1 MTLQPR
7 KFLLASLLVAA
18 IPLSSAFAAPA
29 KSPANVDTKRLIAAD
44 SEPGNWMS
52 HGRTY
57 SEQRFSPLEQIND
70 GNVSRLGLA
79 WAHKF
84 DDERGVETTPI
95 VVDGVMYTS
104 GPWSK
109 VVALNAK
116 TGAVLWKFD
125 PKVEGIVAAKGCCD
139 VANRGVA
146 VWEGKVF
153 VGAYDGRLIALNA
166 KTGKPIWSTLTVDP
180 KRSYTISGAPRVVNG
195 MVLIGNGGG
204 ELGVRGYVSAYDG
217 KTGKMKW
224 RFYTVPGDPAKPYE
238 NDTMKMAAK
247 TWDGDQ
253 YYKWGGGGTVWDS
266 ISYDPE
272 LNLIYVGVGNSSPWN
287 PHVRSP
293 GNGDNLFVS
302 SIVALRPD
310 TGKYVWHYQLAPRDG
325 WDYPATSQVVQAT
338 LQIEGKPR
346 KVLMQVPK
354 HGFVYVID
362 RETGKLISAEKF
374 TVVNW
379 ADGYDLKTGRPILSP
394 QGDYSKEPKLV
405 FPGTQGGHNWQ
416 PISFSPKTGLLY
428 FGETRLPSLHSNDTT
443 AKFAERGRRWNLGER
458 FTIDA
463 APETKEQLAQLEPFL
478 GGSLI
483 AWDPVTQK
491 KVWQVPH
498 KIISSGGTLA
508 TAGNLVFQGTYDGRF
523 VAYADK
529 TGKTLWDAGAQSAVM
544 AGPVSYSVDG
554 EQYIAVGAGSGGAF
568 GVTAGELAKAANA
581 PTISRMLVYKLDG
594 KATLPPV
601 PVVAKKELHVPPMPS
616 AAAVDKGRIVF
627 NDHCV
632 FCHGIGAVS
641 GVSFTPDLRYMS
653 KETREM
659 FAGIVLGGLRA
670 DKGMPHFHVQLTS
683 EEVDAVHSFLIK
695 RTHDL
700 KDGK

>member
-1 MTLQPR
+1 MNRHALKFIGLTLI
-7 KFLLASLLVAA
+7 A
-18 IPLSSAFAAPA
+18 LSTSTATFAAASKAPA
-29 KSPANVDTKRLIAAD
+29 AVDAKRLIAAD

-70 GNVSRLGLA
+70 TNVSRLGLA

-125 PKVEGIVAAKGCCD
+125 PKVEKIVAAKGCCD

-146 VWEGKVF
+146 VWQGRVF
-153 VGAYDGRLIALNA
+153 VGSYDGRLIALDA
-166 KTGKPIWSTLTVDP
+166 KTGKKLWSTLTVDT

-195 MVLIGNGGG
+195 LVLIGNGGA
-204 ELGVRGYVSAYDG
+204 ELGVRGYVSAYDS

-224 RFYTVPGDPAKPYE
+224 RFYTVPGDPKKPYE
-238 NDTMKMAAK
+238 SDAMKMAAK

-272 LNLIYVGVGNSSPWN
+272 LNLIYLGVGNPSPWN
-287 PHVRSP
+287 PSIRSP
-293 GNGDNLFVS
+293 GNGDNLFIS
-302 SIVALRPD
+302 SIVAIRPD
-310 TGKYVWHYQLAPRDG
+310 TGKYVWHFQLAPRDA
-325 WDYPATSQVVQAT
+325 WDFPATSQIVQAT
-338 LQIEGKPR
+338 LQLNGKSR

-374 TVVNW
+374 TEVNW
-379 ADGYDLKTGRPILSP
+379 ADGYNLTTGRPILTGK
-394 QGDYSKEPKLV
+394 GDYSKEPKMV
-405 FPGTQGGHNWQ
+405 YPGTQGGHNWQ
-416 PISFSPKTGLLY
+416 PISFSPKSGLLY
-428 FGETRLPSLHSNDTT
+428 FGETRLPTLHINDPS
-443 AKFAERGRRWNLGER
+443 AKFQDRGRRWNLGEK
-458 FTIDA
+458 IVM
-463 APETKEQLAQLEPFL
+463 PETPQEMAEMIPLISA
-478 GGSLI
+478 SLI

-491 KVWQVPH
+491 KVWQIPH
-498 KIISSGGTLA
+498 NIVVSGGTLS

-523 VAYADK
+523 VAYGDK
-529 TGKTLWDAGAQSAVM
+529 TGKTLWETGAQTGVM
-544 AGPVSYSVDG
+544 AGPISYSVDG
-554 EQYIAVGAGSGGAF
+554 EQYIAVGAGLGGSF
-568 GVTAGELAKAANA
+568 GVTFGDMAKATNMQ
-581 PTISRMLVYKLDG
+581 TISRMLVYKLDG
-594 KATLPPV
+594 KASLPPL
-601 PVVAKKELHVPPMPS
+601 PVVAKKELDLPPMPALES
-616 AAAVDKGRIVF
+616 VNKGRELF
-627 NDHCV
+627 NNQCV
-632 FCHGIGAVS
+632 FCHGVAAVS
-641 GVSFTPDLRYMS
+641 GVSFTPDLRYLS
-653 KETREM
+653 KETREQ

-670 DKGMPHFHVQLTS
+670 DKGMPHFHVQLTM
-683 EEVDAVHSFLIK
+683 EELNFVHDYLIK
-695 RTHDL
+695 RSHDA
-700 KDGK
+700 KEGK

>member
-1 MTLQPR
+1 MTLHRQ
-7 KFLLASLLVAA
+7 KLIVAGLLSVSVLA
-18 IPLSSAFAAPA
+18 SSAFAAADKMPA
-29 KSPANVDTKRLIAAD
+29 AVDTKRLIAAD
-44 SEPGNWMS
+44 TEPGNWMS

-70 GNVSRLGLA
+70 ANVSRLGLA

-95 VVDGVMYTS
+95 VVDGVMYSS

-125 PKVEGIVAAKGCCD
+125 PKVEKIVAAKGCCD

-153 VGAYDGRLIALNA
+153 VGSYDGRLIALDA
-166 KTGKPIWSTLTVDP
+166 KTGKQLWSTLTVDP

-195 MVLIGNGGG
+195 LVLIGNGGA

-224 RFYTVPGDPAKPYE
+224 RFYTVPGDPKKPYE
-238 NDTMKMAAK
+238 SDTMKMAAK

-272 LNLIYVGVGNSSPWN
+272 LNLIYLGVGNPSPWN
-287 PHVRSP
+287 PSIRSP
-293 GNGDNLFVS
+293 GNGDNLFIS
-302 SIVALRPD
+302 SIVAIRPD
-310 TGKYVWHYQLAPRDG
+310 TGKYVWHFQLSPRDA
-325 WDYPATSQVVQAT
+325 WDYPASSQVVQAT
-338 LQIEGKPR
+338 LPIDGKPR

-362 RETGKLISAEKF
+362 RETGKLISAEKY
-374 TVVNW
+374 TEVNW
-379 ADGYDLKTGRPILSP
+379 ADGYDLKTGRPILTGK
-394 QGDYSKEPKLV
+394 GDYSKEPKLV

-416 PISFSPKTGLLY
+416 PISFSPKSGLLY
-428 FGETRLPSLHSNDTT
+428 FGETRLPSLHISDPTQ
-443 AKFAERGRRWNLGER
+443 KFADRGRRWNIGEK
-458 FTIDA
+458 IVM
-463 APETKEQLAQLEPFL
+463 PETPAEMAELEAL
-478 GGSLI
+478 VGGSLI

-491 KVWQVPH
+491 KVWQIPH
-498 KIISSGGTLA
+498 AIPVSGGTLS

-529 TGKTLWDAGAQSAVM
+529 TGKVLWESKAQTGVM
-544 AGPVSYSVDG
+544 AGPISYSVDG
-554 EQYIAVGAGSGGAF
+554 EQYIAVGAGLGGSF
-568 GVTAGELAKAANA
+568 GVTFGDMAKATKM
-581 PTISRMLVYKLDG
+581 PTISRMLVYKLEG
-594 KATLPPV
+594 KATLPPPPPAV
-601 PVVAKKELHVPPMPS
+601 ERKLDLPPMPS
-616 AAAVDKGRIVF
+616 TANVDKGRELF
-627 NDHCV
+627 NTQCV
-632 FCHGIGAVS
+632 FCHGVAAVS
-641 GVSFTPDLRYMS
+641 GVSFTPDLRYIS
-653 KETREM
+653 KETREQ
-659 FAGIVLGGLRA
+659 FAGIVMGGLRA
-670 DKGMPHFHVQLTS
+670 DKGMPHFHVQLTM
-683 EEVDAVHSFLIK
+683 EELNLVHDYLIK
-695 RTHDL
+695 RSYDA
-700 KDGK
+700 KEGK

>member
-1 MTLQPR
+1 MKHFALR
-7 KFLLASLLVAA
+7 FAGLAVF
-18 IPLSSAFAAPA
+18 AFAVN
-29 KSPANVDTKRLIAAD
+29 SPAYAAKPPAAVDAKRLIAAD
-44 SEPGNWMS
+44 AEPGNWMS

-70 GNVSRLGLA
+70 SNVSRLGLA

-95 VVDGVMYTS
+95 VVDGVMYST

-116 TGAVLWKFD
+116 TGEVLWKFD
-125 PKVEGIVAAKGCCD
+125 PKVEKIVSAKGCCD

-153 VGAYDGRLIALNA
+153 VGSYDGRLIALDA
-166 KTGKPIWSTLTVDP
+166 KTGKQLWSTLTVDT

-224 RFYTVPGDPAKPYE
+224 RFYTVPGDPKKPYE

-253 YYKWGGGGTVWDS
+253 YYVWGGGGTVWDS

-272 LNLIYVGVGNSSPWN
+272 LNLIYIGVGNSSPWN
-287 PHVRSP
+287 PYVRSP

-302 SIVALRPD
+302 SIVAVRPD

-325 WDYPATSQVVQAT
+325 WDYPATSQIIQAT
-338 LQIEGKPR
+338 LAIDGKPR

-362 RETGKLISAEKF
+362 RENGKLISAEKF
-374 TVVNW
+374 TTVNW
-379 ADGYDLKTGRPILSP
+379 ASGYDLKTGRPILTGD
-394 QGDYSKEPKLV
+394 GDYSKQPKLV

-416 PISFSPKTGLLY
+416 PISFSPKSGLLY

-458 FTIDA
+458 FTVDA
-463 APETKEQLAQLEPFL
+463 APETKAQLAQLEPFL

-529 TGKTLWDAGAQSAVM
+529 TGKVLWESNAQTAVM

-554 EQYIAVGAGSGGAF
+554 EQYIAVGAGLGGAF
-568 GVTAGELAKAANA
+568 GVTAGELSKASGM
-581 PTISRMLVYKLDG
+581 PTITRMLVYKLDG
-594 KATLPPV
+594 KATLPPS
-601 PVVAKKELHVPPMPS
+601 PVSAKKELDVPPMPS
-616 AAAVDKGRIVF
+616 VEAIDKGRVVF

-641 GVSFTPDLRYMS
+641 GVSFVPDLRYLS
-653 KETREM
+653 KETREQ
-659 FAGIVLGGLRA
+659 FVGIVLGGLRA
-670 DKGMPHFHVQLTS
+670 DKGMPHFHVQLTP
-683 EEVDAVHSFLIK
+683 EEVNRVHDYLVK